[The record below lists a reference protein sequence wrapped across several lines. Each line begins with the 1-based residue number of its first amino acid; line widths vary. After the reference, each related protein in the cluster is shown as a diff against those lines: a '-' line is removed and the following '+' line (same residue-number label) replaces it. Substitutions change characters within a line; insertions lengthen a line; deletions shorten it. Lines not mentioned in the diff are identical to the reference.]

1 MKKLVLPLMVAAA
14 VLTASCSGNA
24 PKASLG
30 NDVDSLSYSIGLA
43 QSQGLKQY
51 LAYQGIDTTDVCIEE
66 FIKGLKD
73 GASSD
78 DDKKQAAYVMG
89 LQIGQNVSKQMLPGM
104 NSQVFGD
111 DSTQTMSL
119 NNILAGLAA
128 GVKGDSSIMSVA
140 SAQEYAQVKMEAIK
154 NANMEKQFGPNRKAG
169 EEFMA
174 KIAKSDS
181 VKSLGNG
188 IYYKVLTEGKGAVP
202 AADARVKV
210 NYEGKT
216 IDGNIFDSSY
226 QRNEPTTLYANQ
238 VIPGWREALSH
249 MPVGSKW
256 IVYIP
261 QEQAYGNRQ
270 TGNIKPFS
278 ALIFTIELLSIEPE
292 VSK

>member
-1 MKKLVLPLMVAAA
+1 MAAAA
-14 VLTASCSGNA
+14 VMAASCSGNA

-30 NDVDSLSYSIGLA
+30 NDVDSLSYCIGLS

-78 DDKKQAAYVMG
+78 EDKKQAAYIMG
-89 LQIGQNVSKQMLPGM
+89 LQIGQNVSKQMLPGL
-104 NSQVFGD
+104 NNQVFGE

-128 GVKGDSSIMSVA
+128 GVKGDTTIMST
-140 SAQEYAQVKMEAIK
+140 SRAQELAQIKMDEIK

-188 IYYKVLTEGKGAVP
+188 IYYKVITEGKGEIP

-256 IVYIP
+256 ILYIP
-261 QEQAYGNRQ
+261 QDQAYGNRQ
-270 TGNIKPFS
+270 TGPIKPFS
-278 ALIFTIELLSIEPE
+278 ALIFTVELLGIETE
-292 VSK
+292 TAK